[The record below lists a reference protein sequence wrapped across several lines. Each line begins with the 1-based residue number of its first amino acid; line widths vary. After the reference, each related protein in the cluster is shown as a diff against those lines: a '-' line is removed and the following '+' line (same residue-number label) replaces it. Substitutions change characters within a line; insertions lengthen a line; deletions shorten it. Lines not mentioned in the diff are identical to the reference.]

1 MTDHVSKKQIEAFCA
16 HALEVFEMVAIA
28 EHMDSCD
35 VCHHKYREVSQKGK
49 ENKSFSISLDAED
62 LLKNEHLDNDQLLS
76 LIENKLEAEALEI
89 VYIHLKACPR
99 CREDVRSL
107 VEFRRKTE
115 PDLNVRFEPDPK
127 ES

>member
-35 VCHHKYREVSQKGK
+35 VCRQIYREVSQIGK
-49 ENKSFSISLDAED
+49 KNKSFSISLDAED

-76 LIENKLEAEALEI
+76 LIENKLDAEELEI
-89 VYIHLKACPR
+89 VYIHLKACSP
-99 CREDVRSL
+99 CREDVRSS

-115 PDLNVRFEPDPK
+115 PDLNVTFEPDSNK
-127 ES
+127 S